1 MAFNKKEKAQIK
13 AEYTKWLQNS
23 EAVFVVSFNG
33 MTMKSIDDLRAK
45 ARESGAQLHVVK
57 NTLITRS
64 IEEANLP
71 KAEFFEGTTLV
82 GFAVSDPPALAKI
95 IADATKGNEIFA
107 IKGGYL
113 GSEVLSA
120 AQVKA
125 LADLPP
131 LPIMR
136 AKMLGLF
143 NTPATQLVRTL
154 AEPARRLAFV
164 VKAHSEQPAAVAA

>member
-1 MAFNKKEKAQIK
+1 MAFTKKEKASMK
-13 AEYTKWLQNS
+13 SEYTKWLQDS

-33 MTMKSIDDLRAK
+33 MTMKAISDLRAK

-57 NTLITRS
+57 NTIFSRS
-64 IEEANLP
+64 VEEAHLP
-71 KAEFFEGTTLV
+71 KADFYEGTTLV
-82 GFAVSDPPALAKI
+82 GFAVSDPPVIAKI
-95 IADATKGNEIFA
+95 IADATKGRETFV

-113 GSEVLSA
+113 GSELLSA

-131 LPIMR
+131 LPVMR

-154 AEPARRLAFV
+154 VEPARRLAFV
-164 VKAHSEQPAAVAA
+164 VKAHSEQSAAAAA